1 MTPSIAEILSRI
13 DKDELV
19 RLVLDVCNIDSGGP
33 IEAPVARYVGNW
45 LQAEGFRVRNIGL
58 LAERFNVLARLPG
71 TGGGY
76 SLLLNSHMDTAVRST
91 DIWSRTDPDADVHHK
106 AWREGDELIGE
117 GVVNDKGPMAA
128 FLLAAKAIKRA
139 GVKLKGDLLLSAV
152 VAETSHEPSD
162 GPPGAVVETLDLGA
176 RFLATHGG
184 VADYALIA
192 EGTGFSVVTVEA
204 GMAWYKI
211 TWLSDQPSFYTPYLP
226 DRTTMTESPNMI
238 VRAAVAVA
246 ALEDWAVTYQKKYTR
261 KLGGGVVIPKAQIA
275 AIRSGDSTALM
286 ATPQI
291 CSLYLGAFTVP
302 GHDPLAL
309 RVEIEQALAAAGVP
323 ASEVELYLFRRG
335 YEAKNAERI
344 TDALRRAHQATFG
357 TDPPPPNPATC
368 SMWRDINMFNELG
381 IPAVTYGPRSERHS
395 FRKAI
400 TIEALYQAAC
410 VYARTMVDIC
420 SRGKAA
426 CALICAGRTVSD
438 AWQIGIGKGNTGH
451 ALHSDWIGAH
461 TGRAVGGAPG
471 GARARLSGKT
481 DPHHRRLS
489 ARRRTR
495 LHRAPLRR
503 VAEGR
508 ARAADSRRKPGR
520 RRRRDCRRICLARG
534 ARRLYAHVCRR
545 QRSGVDQVPD

>member
-1 MTPSIAEILSRI
+1 MIPAIPEAEKTLTPSIAEILSRI

-91 DIWSRTDPDADVHHK
+91 DIWLRTDPDADVHHK
-106 AWREGDELIGE
+106 AWREGDELVGE
-117 GVVNDKGPMAA
+117 GVVNDKGPLAA
-128 FLLAAKAIKRA
+128 FLIAAKAIKRA

-226 DRTTMTESPNMI
+226 DRTTMAESPNMI

-246 ALEDWAVTYQKKYTR
+246 ALEDWAATYQKKYTR

-275 AIRSGDSTALM
+275 AIRSGHSTALM
-286 ATPQI
+286 AAPQI

-323 ASEVELYLFRRG
+323 ASEVELYLFRHG

-344 TDALRRAHQATFG
+344 TDALHRAHQATFG

-420 SRGKAA
+420 SQEKP
-426 CALICAGRTVSD
+426 
-438 AWQIGIGKGNTGH
+438 H
-451 ALHSDWIGAH
+451 A
-461 TGRAVGGAPG
+461 R
-471 GARARLSGKT
+471 
-481 DPHHRRLS
+481 
-489 ARRRTR
+489 
-495 LHRAPLRR
+495 
-503 VAEGR
+503 
-508 ARAADSRRKPGR
+508 
-520 RRRRDCRRICLARG
+520 
-534 ARRLYAHVCRR
+534 
-545 QRSGVDQVPD
+545 

>member
-1 MTPSIAEILSRI
+1 MIPAIPEAEKTLTPSIAEILSRI

-45 LQAEGFRVRNIGL
+45 LQAEGLRVRNIGL

-91 DIWSRTDPDADVHHK
+91 DIWSRPDPDADVHHK
-106 AWREGDELIGE
+106 AWREGDELVGE
-117 GVVNDKGPMAA
+117 GVVNDKGPLAA
-128 FLLAAKAIKRA
+128 FLIAAKAIRRA
-139 GVKLKGDLLLSAV
+139 GVNLKGDLLLSAV

-226 DRTTMTESPNMI
+226 DRTTMAESPNMI

-246 ALEDWAVTYQKKYTR
+246 ALEDWAATYQKKYTR

-275 AIRSGDSTALM
+275 AIRSGHSTALM
-286 ATPQI
+286 AAPQI

-344 TDALRRAHQATFG
+344 TDALHRAHQATFG

-420 SRGKAA
+420 SQEKP
-426 CALICAGRTVSD
+426 
-438 AWQIGIGKGNTGH
+438 H
-451 ALHSDWIGAH
+451 A
-461 TGRAVGGAPG
+461 R
-471 GARARLSGKT
+471 
-481 DPHHRRLS
+481 
-489 ARRRTR
+489 
-495 LHRAPLRR
+495 
-503 VAEGR
+503 
-508 ARAADSRRKPGR
+508 
-520 RRRRDCRRICLARG
+520 
-534 ARRLYAHVCRR
+534 
-545 QRSGVDQVPD
+545 